1 MHPPLRTLKTE
12 SPELIMSTSST
23 NGGAGEQSLPDSG
36 TQGIQITERLSRDR
50 SLSQSLSR
58 HGGRRQTRGR
68 IQSRRS
74 FWLDIPSRGPR
85 NTENTARP
93 LIQYAQYNHVSRIS
107 ILQMEPQYRP
117 PARPG

>member
-1 MHPPLRTLKTE
+1 MHTRLHTLMTE
-12 SPELIMSTSST
+12 STEFIISMSST
-23 NGGAGEQSLPDSG
+23 NGGAGEKNLPDSG

-74 FWLDIPSRGPR
+74 FWLGIPSQGPR

-107 ILQMEPQYRP
+107 ILHMEP
-117 PARPG
+117 